1 MDQATGSD
9 CMQLGA
15 ANWVTFSANEMI
27 YSVKRDHMLV
37 KEGWGLHCAL
47 SHIMN
52 EIYAYMFNSR
62 NLKYWIRFRPDK
74 SNLTQIFS

>member
-1 MDQATGSD
+1 
-9 CMQLGA
+9 MQLGA

-52 EIYAYMFNSR
+52 EIYAYMFQSKSEILDTVN
-62 NLKYWIRFRPDK
+62 PDLPGL
-74 SNLTQIFS
+74 SGETVQAR

>member
-1 MDQATGSD
+1 
-9 CMQLGA
+9 MQLGA

-52 EIYAYMFNSR
+52 EIYAYMFQSKSEI
-62 NLKYWIRFRPDK
+62 LDTVKLRFTGPLGGNG
-74 SNLTQIFS
+74 SGQINRGTL

>member
-1 MDQATGSD
+1 
-9 CMQLGA
+9 MQLGA

-52 EIYAYMFNSR
+52 KIYAYMFQS
-62 NLKYWIRFRPDK
+62 KSEISDTVKPRFTGPLGGNGSGPVNRGAW
-74 SNLTQIFS
+74 

>member
-1 MDQATGSD
+1 
-9 CMQLGA
+9 MQLGA

-52 EIYAYMFNSR
+52 DAYMFQSKSEM
-62 NLKYWIRFRPDK
+62 LDTVKLRFTGPLGGNGSGPINRG
-74 SNLTQIFS
+74 TR